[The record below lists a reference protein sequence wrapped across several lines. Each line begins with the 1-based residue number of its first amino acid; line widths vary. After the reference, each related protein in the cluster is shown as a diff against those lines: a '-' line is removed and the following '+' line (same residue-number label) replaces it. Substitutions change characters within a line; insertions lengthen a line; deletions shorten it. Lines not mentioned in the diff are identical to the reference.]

1 MNANLVRRVHVQA
14 AGDPDQIVCC
24 PCNVWC
30 RVESV
35 YVVQGRGGGRG
46 GQRENEGRRIRS
58 QVRRLVGY
66 VE

>member
-35 YVVQGRGGGRG
+35 YVCREGGEEEG
-46 GQRENEGRRIRS
+46 GKGKTREGGLGARS
-58 QVRRLVGY
+58 GD
-66 VE
+66 